1 MTMPHERLRALR
13 WAGELLRELAYDHGK
28 DQALWGGE
36 VPQELR
42 RQALVI
48 LRHYPENHELL
59 HVATYENPPW
69 PNWIGLDPF
78 GPKKPTGAGSGTP
91 EPKDGS

>member
-1 MTMPHERLRALR
+1 MTMPHERLRALQ
-13 WAGELLRELAYDHGK
+13 WAGELLRELAHDRSKH
-28 DQALWGGE
+28 QALWGGE

-48 LRHYPENHELL
+48 LRHYPAEHELL
-59 HVATYENPPW
+59 SAAKRENPPW

-78 GPKKPTGAGSGTP
+78 KSDAG
-91 EPKDGS
+91 